1 MNITINKGGDNLEEL
16 ETKDVIIIKME
27 KEKIVK
33 QVIKPPFI
41 FETNQN
47 SIVIPTKEL
56 IKMKDCD
63 FRVLLGISGLTNCED
78 VEQEG
83 NNARYIDLK
92 KLDKYVVDL
101 TKTIGIDI
109 SNFNKKVRTMLRKN
123 SDEFKLIEYIN
134 DKGDKVN
141 CYEIN
146 YESGGFV
153 TIPKTK
159 AERAL
164 LTLGNNPIKMY
175 CNLLWLCQFDG
186 KFKPTHV
193 TQPTLATLMGLSPN
207 SERIVKASMQTLI
220 NEDFIE
226 VNKIKQAITIIDK
239 NGLPITQT
247 RTKLEYNII
256 VEEENS

>member
-1 MNITINKGGDNLEEL
+1 MKEL
-16 ETKDVIIIKME
+16 ETKDIIIIKME

-83 NNARYIDLK
+83 DNTRYIDLK
-92 KLDKYVVDL
+92 KLDRYVVDL

-109 SNFNKKVRTMLRKN
+109 SNFNKKVRTMLRKK
-123 SDEFKLIEYIN
+123 SDEFKLIQYIN

-153 TIPKTK
+153 TIPKSK

-186 KFKPTHV
+186 EFKPTHI
-193 TQPTLATLMGLSPN
+193 TQQTLATLMGLSPN

>member
-1 MNITINKGGDNLEEL
+1 MEMDEL
-16 ETKDVIIIKME
+16 EIKDVIIIKME

-92 KLDKYVVDL
+92 KLDKYVIDL

-109 SNFNKKVRTMLRKN
+109 SNFNKKIRTMLRKN
-123 SDEFKLIEYIN
+123 SDEFKLIQYIN
-134 DKGDKVN
+134 DKGNKVN

-153 TIPKTK
+153 TIPKAK

-226 VNKIKQAITIIDK
+226 VNKIKQAVTVIDK
-239 NGLPITQT
+239 NGLPVTQT

>member
-1 MNITINKGGDNLEEL
+1 
-16 ETKDVIIIKME
+16 
-27 KEKIVK
+27 
-33 QVIKPPFI
+33 
-41 FETNQN
+41 
-47 SIVIPTKEL
+47 
-56 IKMKDCD
+56 
-63 FRVLLGISGLTNCED
+63 
-78 VEQEG
+78 
-83 NNARYIDLK
+83 
-92 KLDKYVVDL
+92 
-101 TKTIGIDI
+101 
-109 SNFNKKVRTMLRKN
+109 MLRKN
-123 SDEFKLIEYIN
+123 SDEFKLIQYIN
-134 DKGDKVN
+134 DKGNKVN

-153 TIPKTK
+153 TIPKAK

-226 VNKIKQAITIIDK
+226 VNKIKQAVTVIDK
-239 NGLPITQT
+239 NGLPVTQT

-256 VEEENS
+256 VEEENF